1 MLSSYAIQEARR
13 LAQQE
18 LANEA
23 LRLAI
28 DEEEARLR
36 QRAASK
42 RWWHRFGRAMIG
54 SQKTEPQQSKEEA
67 DANIAAA
74 EAKRLR
80 KQQKRVAHA
89 SH

>member
-1 MLSSYAIQEARR
+1 MKKSLSILAMAEAF
-13 LAQQE
+13 
-18 LANEA
+18 
-23 LRLAI
+23 
-28 DEEEARLR
+28 
-36 QRAASK
+36 AAPFAA
-42 RWWHRFGRAMIG
+42 FGRAMIG

>member
-1 MLSSYAIQEARR
+1 MLTSYAIQEARR

-28 DEEEARLR
+28 DEEKARLR

-42 RWWHRFGRAMIG
+42 RWWHRFIPFTITITR
-54 SQKTEPQQSKEEA
+54 
-67 DANIAAA
+67 
-74 EAKRLR
+74 R
-80 KQQKRVAHA
+80 KP
-89 SH
+89 